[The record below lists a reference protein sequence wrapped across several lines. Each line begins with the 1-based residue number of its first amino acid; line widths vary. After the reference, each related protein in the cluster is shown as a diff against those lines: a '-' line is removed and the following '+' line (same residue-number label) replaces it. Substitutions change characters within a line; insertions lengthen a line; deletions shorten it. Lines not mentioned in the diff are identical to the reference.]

1 MVLLPRLTYERC
13 ILSVEAK
20 TSAGCM
26 AVFEAGWGGV
36 VTLRG
41 SIRSRYVALGS
52 SHTSIIPS
60 RELDGAAARR

>member
-1 MVLLPRLTYERC
+1 
-13 ILSVEAK
+13 
-20 TSAGCM
+20 M